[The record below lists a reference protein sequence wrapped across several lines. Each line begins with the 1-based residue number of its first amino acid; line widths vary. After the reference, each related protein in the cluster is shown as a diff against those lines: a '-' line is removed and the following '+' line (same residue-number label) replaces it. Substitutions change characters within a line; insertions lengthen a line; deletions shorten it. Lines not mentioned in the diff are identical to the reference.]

1 MDHFHSY
8 ELFTGGMLYTFHILP
23 PSSIRNKWFRH
34 AGLISAE
41 QSAETTAHHA
51 VADAES
57 RLLQGW
63 AGLGT
68 LHSSN
73 LTVSLYIYI

>member
-1 MDHFHSY
+1 MDHLLSY

-41 QSAETTAHHA
+41 QSSETTAHHA

-57 RLLQGW
+57 RLLQGMGW
-63 AGLGT
+63 VGYFA
-68 LHSSN
+68 
-73 LTVSLYIYI
+73 